1 MTTRI
6 IKFIT
11 GIIIIMNIPFIASA
25 QVEDFKNSTPEERAE
40 FQTEWMKSE
49 LSLDSSIVPNVYSIN
64 LKYSKK
70 MQSIMNSGGSR
81 IQKYRE
87 FKASS
92 DAKDAE
98 LKSVLT
104 KDQYKIYQQRKEE
117 MKQKLKERIQEKRK
131 NSNY

>member
-1 MTTRI
+1 MTTHFY
-6 IKFIT
+6 KFII
-11 GIIIIMNIPFIASA
+11 GIIILMNIPFIASA
-25 QVEDFKNSTPEERAE
+25 QDEDFKNSTPEERAE
-40 FQTEWMKSE
+40 FQTDWMKSE
-49 LSLDSSIVPNVYSIN
+49 LSLDPTVVPNVYNIN

-98 LKSVLT
+98 LKNVFT
-104 KDQYKIYQQRKEE
+104 KDQYKMYQQRKEE
-117 MKQKLKERIQEKRK
+117 MKQKMKERIQEKRRNK
-131 NSNY
+131 K